1 LEHLYGPAASLIF
14 RPLARGGAA
23 AIIFMP
29 ARSSPQTEAH
39 SATEAVL

>member
-1 LEHLYGPAASLIF
+1 MLRRIVDLC
-14 RPLARGGAA
+14 PLARGGAA